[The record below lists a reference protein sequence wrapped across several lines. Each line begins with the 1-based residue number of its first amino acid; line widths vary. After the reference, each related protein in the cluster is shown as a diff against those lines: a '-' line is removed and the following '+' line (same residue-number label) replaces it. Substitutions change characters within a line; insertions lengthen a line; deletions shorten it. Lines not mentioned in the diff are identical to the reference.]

1 VFRQIRTDRKAGIV
15 PLAAQS
21 QGGSA
26 YGMWILLLLFMLA
39 AYFLI
44 IRPQQ
49 RRRREVQAV
58 QSSLGPGD
66 EVVTIAG
73 LYGTVVDVDD
83 KTVTLEVAP
92 GINNKY
98 ARQAIAQ
105 VVNSA
110 SKSDPAESTTTSS
123 DVVDPD

>member
-1 VFRQIRTDRKAGIV
+1 M
-15 PLAAQS
+15 PLAAN

-26 YGMWILLLLFMLA
+26 YGTWILLLLFMLA

-49 RRRREVQAV
+49 RRRREAQAV

-66 EVVTIAG
+66 EVVTVAG

-98 ARQAIAQ
+98 SRQAIAQ
-105 VVNSA
+105 VVNPA
-110 SKSDPAESTTTSS
+110 SKPDPAEPTTTSN